1 MMQVFDRLSL
11 FFCANFDITKVA
23 ATGSHT
29 KGKAYYGST
38 IKPAPR
44 IPGQEGG
51 EIQLRILD
59 HETVVVDPY
68 PFDVSPLR
76 VSVRGKL
83 IPKTKYNS
91 QQEFR
96 EEYGKAQ
103 REEFQF
109 NLRRE

>member
-1 MMQVFDRLSL
+1 M
-11 FFCANFDITKVA
+11 
-23 ATGSHT
+23 
-29 KGKAYYGST
+29 
-38 IKPAPR
+38 
-44 IPGQEGG
+44 
-51 EIQLRILD
+51 LD
-59 HETVVVDPY
+59 HQTVIVNLIH
-68 PFDVSPLR
+68 SICHRLR